1 MNATYDAD
9 FGKYLRYIRGAS
21 HTDGI
26 VSMEHRGQML
36 TPQKTS
42 AFTINKPLKKGEKIK
57 IDMKTLAEDALAG
70 ASGVM
75 RFAIRPKANSYGIT
89 ESAAEVPRK

>member
-1 MNATYDAD
+1 
-9 FGKYLRYIRGAS
+9 
-21 HTDGI
+21 
-26 VSMEHRGQML
+26 MEHQGQML
-36 TPQKTS
+36 TTTKTS

-70 ASGVM
+70 ASGIM

-89 ESAAEVPRK
+89 GISSGSPNLK